1 MAGAGAMML
10 SIAAAARRKTA
21 LALGLVI
28 LAPAP
33 APAAVEVERVISPL
47 GIEAWLVEE
56 HSVPFLSLNF
66 VFRGGAKLDPPGRE
80 GLAEL
85 VSGMLNEGAGELDSL
100 AFQKATDDF
109 AIRMAFDAGI
119 DEFGGGLQTLTET
132 RDRAFELLALAL
144 TEPRFD
150 AGAIERVRG
159 QLLAALER
167 DAKNPNG
174 IARRLWYRAAFG
186 GHAYARQSDGTIEG
200 VSAIGRDDLVRF
212 VAERLTRESLIVGVA
227 GDIDAAT
234 LGPLLDTVFGPLAET
249 GPPFAVP
256 EVEPGARGAVIVE
269 RMPQPQSVV
278 LFGQRGLK
286 RADPRFY
293 AAYVMNQ
300 ILGGGGFTSRLIE
313 EVREKRGLA
322 YGVFSYL
329 APLDHS
335 ALYMGGVATQNERVA
350 ESLAVIRAEFARM
363 RDDGVSEKELADAK
377 TYLTGSFPLRLDSN
391 GEIANMLVG
400 MQIADL
406 GIDYLERRNGLI
418 EAVTVE
424 DIHTLAA
431 ELLDPDSFTVVVVGD
446 PLGVEPAAAQAE

>member
-1 MAGAGAMML
+1 
-10 SIAAAARRKTA
+10 
-21 LALGLVI
+21 
-28 LAPAP
+28 
-33 APAAVEVERVISPL
+33 
-47 GIEAWLVEE
+47 
-56 HSVPFLSLNF
+56 LNF

-85 VSGMLNEGAGELDSL
+85 VSGLLNEGAGELDSL
-100 AFQKATDDF
+100 AFQKATDDL
-109 AIRMAFDAGI
+109 AIRISFDAGI
-119 DEFGGGLQTLTET
+119 DEFGGRLQTLTET

-150 AGAIERVRG
+150 LDAIERVRG

-212 VAERLTRESLIVGVA
+212 VAERLTREALIVSVA

-234 LGPLLDTVFGPLAET
+234 LGPLLDEVFGPLAET
-249 GPPFAVP
+249 GPPFSVP

-269 RMPQPQSVV
+269 RIPQQPQSVV

-329 APLDHS
+329 APLDHT

-363 RDDGVSEKELADAK
+363 RDEGVSETELADAK

-424 DIHTLAA
+424 DIGTLAA

>member
-1 MAGAGAMML
+1 
-10 SIAAAARRKTA
+10 
-21 LALGLVI
+21 LGFSPSPSKR
-28 LAPAP
+28 APR
-33 APAAVEVERVISPL
+33 AAVEVQRVISPL

-66 VFRGGAKLDPPGRE
+66 AFRGGAKLDPRGRE

-85 VSGMLNEGAGELDSL
+85 VSGLLNEGAGALDAL
-100 AFQKATDDF
+100 AFQKATDDL

-132 RDRAFELLALAL
+132 AERAFELLALAL

-150 AGAIERVRG
+150 ADAIERVRG
-159 QLLAALER
+159 QLLASLER
-167 DAKNPNG
+167 DAKNPND

-186 GHAYARQSDGTIEG
+186 GHAYSRQPDGTIEG
-200 VSAIGRDDLVRF
+200 VRAIGRDDLVRF
-212 VAERLTRESLIVGVA
+212 VAERLTREALVVGVA
-227 GDIDAAT
+227 GDIDSAT
-234 LGPLLDTVFGPLAET
+234 LGPLLDSVFGPHPET

-256 EVEPGARGAVIVE
+256 EVEPAARGAVIVE
-269 RMPQPQSVV
+269 RIPQPQSVV

-293 AAYVMNQ
+293 TGYVMNQ
-300 ILGGGGFTSRLIE
+300 ILGGGGFSSRLIE

-329 APLDHS
+329 SPLEHA
-335 ALYMGGVATQNERVA
+335 ALYLGGVATQNERVA
-350 ESLAVIRAEFARM
+350 ESLAVIRTEFARM
-363 RDDGVSEKELADAK
+363 RDHGVSDEELADAK
-377 TYLTGSFPLRLDSN
+377 TFLTGSFPLRLDSN

-424 DIHTLAA
+424 DIRTLAG

-446 PLGVEPAAAQAE
+446 PVGVEPAAARAE